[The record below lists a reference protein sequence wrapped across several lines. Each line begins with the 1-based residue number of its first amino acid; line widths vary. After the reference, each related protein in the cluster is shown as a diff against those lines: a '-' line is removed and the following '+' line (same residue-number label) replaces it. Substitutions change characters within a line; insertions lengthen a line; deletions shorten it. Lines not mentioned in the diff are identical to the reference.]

1 MSLFDGDEQRCSE
14 YCAAARRQLEDML
27 DQRTA
32 ELIALRKAA
41 VEHSIASP
49 SKFATMQSALGPW
62 GQRYEPLPLCFFLCF

>member
-1 MSLFDGDEQRCSE
+1 
-14 YCAAARRQLEDML
+14 ML

-62 GQRYEPLPLCFFLCF
+62 GQRCDPVTPLPFALFLISTLSQKSYVA